1 MGSIAKIKKAASP
14 IVAVKTATSEPKPIL
29 PCIYCV
35 TTIIAP
41 PQPGKAPKKEAIGC
55 LILPQME
62 NIDVPI
68 ESFDNGRNND
78 IIKLVE
84 KLPKKVY
91 SVVEAQYKKNEDP
104 DNRRQQ
110 LNTPNVSYSE
120 STVEEDK
127 DTHRLPSK

>member
-1 MGSIAKIKKAASP
+1 MNYRKRDIY
-14 IVAVKTATSEPKPIL
+14 AVETGDYI
-29 PCIYCV
+29 
-35 TTIIAP
+35 
-41 PQPGKAPKKEAIGC
+41 GKMFAVVDPKKDTIGC

-62 NIDVPI
+62 NVNVPI

-91 SVVEAQYKKNEDP
+91 SVVEAQYKKNENS

-120 STVEEDK
+120 DTVEEDEK
-127 DTHRLPSK
+127 SLGLPGK

>member
-1 MGSIAKIKKAASP
+1 MKYCKRE
-14 IVAVKTATSEPKPIL
+14 VYAVETGD
-29 PCIYCV
+29 YV
-35 TTIIAP
+35 
-41 PQPGKAPKKEAIGC
+41 GKMFAVVDPKKEAIGC

-91 SVVEAQYKKNEDP
+91 SVVEAQYKKNENP

-120 STVEEDK
+120 SSVEEDK
-127 DTHRLPSK
+127 DTHGSPSK

>member
-1 MGSIAKIKKAASP
+1 MKFCKRELYAVQTGDYVGQMFAVVNPTKKF
-14 IVAVKTATSEPKPIL
+14 
-29 PCIYCV
+29 
-35 TTIIAP
+35 
-41 PQPGKAPKKEAIGC
+41 IGC
-55 LILPQME
+55 LSIPKME

-91 SVVEAQYKKNEDP
+91 SVVEAQYKDNENS

-120 STVEEDK
+120 SPVEEDK
-127 DTHRLPSK
+127 DTHGLPSK